1 MDKLFM
7 NIERIKH
14 LIDNS
19 QVISFDVFDTLL
31 KRNVFHP
38 QDVFNLVEQKYNARH
53 QKKLL
58 CDFRS
63 IRIEAERQ
71 ARRKSDRED
80 VTLDLIYQELPFGES
95 ECMEL
100 KEIECEVEKDVCICH
115 YAMKEAYDY
124 AILKGKKVAAVSE
137 MYLPKDFIHELLSNA
152 GYCKIDRLYVSSET
166 GKMKKSG
173 SLFRLLIKD
182 YGIEPKKILHIGDA
196 KRSDWIVPKLLGMR
210 SYRIKTHYSNTIYL
224 STSKQSDFNE
234 RALYSFINNNLSGDA
249 DLKLG
254 FETFGPLLW
263 GLCSWI
269 HSFVQERQIKRIFF
283 LARDGQIMEK
293 AYRLMYPDD
302 KTQYIYVSR
311 RALTVPLLH
320 LKNKWEDVVNLI
332 PQATH
337 IELHALLERLGLDAS
352 ACISEIEEFGLHI
365 DDVYAFNHLTED
377 LRFEQLYELL
387 KPAIDDNSLQ
397 EYEACKSYFE
407 GLNLRETECIVDLG
421 WKGTI
426 QKALETLLPL
436 YGINTHLEALY
447 LGITLDRPNAHGF
460 VYSPKEMSK
469 MLYVRGA
476 LGLIETLFSSNHGTL
491 IKYGKQ
497 GPVLDKFEYENSP
510 STRRDY
516 QTICQIQEG
525 ALLFVRTFKRNILSD
540 YLHIDADLA
549 FKALKELCINP
560 KKYDLEELGNLSFF
574 DTEVVPL
581 AKPLKRD
588 YFSLQSLTYSFSHSH
603 WKLGYLRRLFK
614 LPLPYFS
621 LYKMLRKLY
630 IK

>member
-1 MDKLFM
+1 M

-19 QVISFDVFDTLL
+19 QLISFDVFDTLL

-38 QDVFNLVEQKYNARH
+38 QDVFVLIEQKYNARH
-53 QKKLL
+53 QEKPLR
-58 CDFRS
+58 DFCRT
-63 IRIEAERQ
+63 RIEAECQ
-71 ARRKSDRED
+71 ARRKSNRED
-80 VTLDLIYQELPFGES
+80 ITLDLIYQEMPFE
-95 ECMEL
+95 EDERLEL
-100 KEIECEVEKDVCICH
+100 KGIECEVEKDVSICH
-115 YAMKEAYDY
+115 YPMKEVYDY
-124 AILKGKKVAAVSE
+124 AILKGKKVVAVSE
-137 MYLPKDFIHELLSNA
+137 MYLPKDFIYELLHNA
-152 GYCKIDRLYVSSET
+152 GYHKIDRLYVSSET

-196 KRSDWIVPKLLGMR
+196 KRSDWIAPKLLGMH
-210 SYRIKTHYSNTIYL
+210 SYRIKTHYSHTTYL
-224 STSKQSDFNE
+224 TPSTQLDINE
-234 RALYSFINNNLSGDA
+234 RTLYGFINNNLPGDTN
-249 DLKLG
+249 LKLG

-263 GLCSWI
+263 GLCFWI
-269 HSFVQERQIKRIFF
+269 HSFVQERHIKRILF

-293 AYRLMYPDD
+293 VYRLMYPDD
-302 KTQYIYVSR
+302 ITQYIYVSR
-311 RALTVPLLH
+311 RALTVPPLH
-320 LKNKWEDVVNLI
+320 LKEKWEDVVNLI

-337 IELHALLERLGLDAS
+337 IELHALLERLGLD
-352 ACISEIEEFGLHI
+352 LNDHI
-365 DDVYAFNHLTED
+365 DVIRNLGLNGNEIIAFDKLTED
-377 LRFEQLYELL
+377 SRFEHLYKLL
-387 KPAIDDNSLQ
+387 KPAIDDNSRN
-397 EYEACKSYFE
+397 EYEACKTYFK
-407 GLNLRETECIVDLG
+407 GLNLQETECIVDLG

-447 LGITLDRPNAHGF
+447 LGITLDRPNAHGY

-491 IKYGKQ
+491 IKYGEHK
-497 GPVLDKFEYENSP
+497 PILDKFEYENSS

-525 ALLFVRTFKRNILSD
+525 ALSFVKAFKENALSD
-540 YLHIDADLA
+540 YIQIDVNLA

-560 KKYDLEELGNLSFF
+560 KNDDLEKLGNLSFF

-581 AKPLKRD
+581 AKPLRRD
-588 YFSLQSLTYSFSHSH
+588 YFSLHSLKYSFSHSH
-603 WKLGYLRRLFK
+603 WKYGYLRRFFK
-614 LPLPYFS
+614 LPLPY
-621 LYKMLRKLY
+621 LAIYKMLRKLY
-630 IK
+630 VK